1 MRGGSAARGML
12 APMPK
17 IVVTKQALASSRRV
31 ESILAGAA
39 RVFGRKGFAP
49 ASMREV
55 AEECGASLGA
65 IYHHF
70 PGKDAI
76 LHAILC
82 ENFERVGESLERR
95 LVGVEDPRRQIEIF
109 VTNHVEFFA
118 RHLDE
123 MRVMSH
129 ELDTLTGGMGEDVA
143 QHRRAYAQRARQ
155 ILSRL
160 RPRMPKAELQ
170 LATLS
175 LFGMLN
181 WTYRWFHTL
190 PRGTDAAALG
200 ERMAALFLDGFAPRR
215 RADGRRPG
223 AR

>member
-1 MRGGSAARGML
+1 MNEEAVS
-12 APMPK
+12 
-17 IVVTKQALASSRRV
+17 KQALASSRRV

-39 RVFGRKGFAP
+39 RVFSRKGFAA

-70 PGKDAI
+70 PGKEHILRAI
-76 LHAILC
+76 LGG
-82 ENFERVGESLERR
+82 NFKRVMDSLDERLQGVSEPSRQLE
-95 LVGVEDPRRQIEIF
+95 VFVE
-109 VTNHVEFFA
+109 NHVEFFA
-118 RHLDE
+118 LHLDE

-129 ELDTLTGGMGEDVA
+129 ELDTLEDEAGEEVA
-143 QHRRAYAQRARQ
+143 LRRRAYTQRARE

-160 RPRMPKAELQ
+160 RPDMSREDLQ
-170 LATLS
+170 VATLS

-190 PRGTDAAALG
+190 PEGTDAATLG
-200 ERMAALFLDGFAPRR
+200 RRMAVLFRDGFAS
-215 RADGRRPG
+215 

>member
-1 MRGGSAARGML
+1 MIAKTR
-12 APMPK
+12 MPK

-39 RVFGRKGFAP
+39 RVFSRKGFAA

-55 AEECGASLGA
+55 ADESGASLGA

-70 PGKDAI
+70 AGKDAI
-76 LHAILC
+76 LQAILSD
-82 ENFERVGESLERR
+82 NFERVMASLDERTKH
-95 LVGVEDPRRQIEIF
+95 VTDPRERARIF
-109 VTNHVEFFA
+109 VANHVEFFA

-129 ELDTLTGGMGEDVA
+129 ELDTLTGQAGDEVA
-143 QHRRAYAQRARQ
+143 ARRRAYTQRGRE
-155 ILSRL
+155 ILAAL
-160 RPRMPKAELQ
+160 RPDMPAPELQ
-170 LATLS
+170 VATLA

-190 PRGTDAAALG
+190 PEGMSAASLG
-200 ERMAALFLDGFAPRR
+200 ERMADLFLDGFVKA
-215 RADGRRPG
+215 
-223 AR
+223 